1 MKAINNISGTSLI
14 GYVAVSYNR
23 LVEVFG
29 EPHFRGDKT
38 TVEWAFE
45 HDGEKFTIYNY
56 KWASCQN
63 DTIESFHI
71 GGLSQRAVDLVTRFL
86 INGPPPRDRRLFRI
100 NWTDTAGYYT
110 DIEAETAQEAREAW
124 ERGEYDRCDPCGF
137 CETNIIK
144 VTPLDE
150 KSGSST

>member
-1 MKAINNISGTSLI
+1 MRRGLSNGPAFILNGSHSLRYHVPGVLSTPGTFFLRPRRQIIALFICLFQETGYTVNMKAINNISGTSLI

-71 GGLSQRAVDLVTRFL
+71 GGRA
-86 INGPPPRDRRLFRI
+86 
-100 NWTDTAGYYT
+100 
-110 DIEAETAQEAREAW
+110 
-124 ERGEYDRCDPCGF
+124 
-137 CETNIIK
+137 
-144 VTPLDE
+144 
-150 KSGSST
+150 S